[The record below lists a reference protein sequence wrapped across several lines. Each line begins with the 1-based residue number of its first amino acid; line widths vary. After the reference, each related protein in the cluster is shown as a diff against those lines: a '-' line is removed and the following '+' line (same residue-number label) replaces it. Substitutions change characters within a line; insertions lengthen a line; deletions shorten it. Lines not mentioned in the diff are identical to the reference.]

1 MDLLIDFVNFVLNA
15 MFFGAL
21 IWFVFTWAVARHLES
36 SHVGTIVRDLDQ
48 ERLIP
53 LTVEVDLDQY
63 FCYNSIT
70 KAFVCQGHNLKEI
83 VERFKLRYPD
93 KAAAIYDGDETA
105 VRTLKSQLKEL
116 GENFSSVGR
125 AS

>member
-1 MDLLIDFVNFVLNA
+1 MELLNFILDLVFWGMVC
-15 MFFGAL
+15 
-21 IWFVFTWAVARHLES
+21 WFVFTWAVSRYLERQIGS
-36 SHVGTIVRDLDQ
+36 VVRDLDQ

-70 KAFVCQGHNLKEI
+70 KAFVCQGRNLKEI
-83 VERFKLRYPD
+83 VERFQQRYPD
-93 KAAAIYDGDETA
+93 KSAAIYDGDETA
-105 VRTLKSQLKEL
+105 VRTLKHQLKEL
-116 GENFSSVGR
+116 GENFSSIGR

>member
-1 MDLLIDFVNFVLNA
+1 MHLLIDFVNFVLNA

-21 IWFVFTWAVARHLES
+21 IWFAFTWAVSRYLERHQ
-36 SHVGTIVRDLDQ
+36 VGTIVQDLDQ

-70 KAFVCQGHNLKEI
+70 KDFVCQGRSLKEI

-105 VRTLKSQLKEL
+105 VRTLKHQLKEL
-116 GENFSSVGR
+116 GENFSSIGR

>member
-1 MDLLIDFVNFVLNA
+1 MHTLIDFVSFVVNSILV
-15 MFFGAL
+15 GAL
-21 IWFVFTWAVARHLES
+21 VWFVFTWAVSRYLERQIGS
-36 SHVGTIVRDLDQ
+36 VVRDLDQ

-53 LTVEVDLDQY
+53 LTIEVDLDQY

-70 KAFVCQGHNLKEI
+70 KAFVCQGRNLKEI
-83 VERFKLRYPD
+83 VERFKQRYPD
-93 KAAAIYDGDETA
+93 KSAAIYDGDETA

-116 GENFSSVGR
+116 GENFSSIRR